1 MFFDSFNKC
10 YIKMRLFSSDY
21 FSFLSE
27 IKDSKL
33 SAAGEDGMRQEVM
46 LDVCGEWRRT
56 SPLREAGRKLT
67 RLRKY
72 IPSRPLG

>member
-10 YIKMRLFSSDY
+10 DIKMRLFSSDY

-33 SAAGEDGMRQEVM
+33 SAAGEDGMKQEVM
-46 LDVCGEWRRT
+46 LDVCGEWR
-56 SPLREAGRKLT
+56 
-67 RLRKY
+67 
-72 IPSRPLG
+72 